1 MAILRLNE
9 FRARAGVEEALHS
22 ALLQTIPVIANLKG
36 CRHVRLLSCLDDP
49 ARYIILEE
57 WDSIE
62 AHKKA
67 AQAIPGDMIA
77 KVLPLLDGTPTGAFY
92 RG

>member
-1 MAILRLNE
+1 MAILRINDYQ
-9 FRARAGVEEALHS
+9 AKPGVEEALHS
-22 ALLQTIPVIANLKG
+22 ALLAAVPVIANLEG

-49 ARYIILEE
+49 ARYIIFEE

-67 AQAIPGDMIA
+67 AQAIPADMIA
-77 KVLPLLDGTPTGAFY
+77 KVASLLAGTPKGAFF